1 MRSSATSE
9 DYRNEKFTMIQ
20 ESQLIEVGYITK
32 LHGLKGEMQATV
44 TDPVFDDVKKCPYL
58 VCLLDG
64 IYVPFF
70 IQNYRFRSDTSM
82 LLTFEDIDTQEKAQP
97 FCGQTLYFDRRC
109 FTKQEAKDY
118 DAAVE
123 EELGYI
129 GYQLIDTELGLIGEI
144 TGIDDQT
151 ANVLFLVDRNGEELM
166 IPAADDLVE
175 EIDDEARTILMH
187 LPVGLIN
194 MDEAEIDE

>member
-1 MRSSATSE
+1 MIISE
-9 DYRNEKFTMIQ
+9 
-20 ESQLIEVGYITK
+20 QLIEVGYITK
-32 LHGLKGEMQATV
+32 LHGLKGEMQVTV

-58 VCLLDG
+58 VCQLDG

-118 DAAVE
+118 DTAAE

-129 GYQLIDTELGLIGEI
+129 GYQLHDVELGLIGEI

-151 ANVLFLVDRNGEELM
+151 ANVLFLVDRDGEEVM

-175 EIDDEARTILMH
+175 AIDDDARTILMH